1 MLSTLL
7 QLSLVLTPPLGSPNS
22 TEAPLHAPFH
32 EQGTE
37 WAAGI
42 EAPVP
47 PGVAAG
53 PGSELGQARG
63 RNNRGSREQEP
74 KEEAGPVFDSAAF
87 EAAMDAAQGDL
98 VDKLDGLAGWC
109 SQKKLLLEKAR
120 IYEIVLRFDPD
131 HKKARKVLGF
141 KRRKGVWIQSSTY
154 REPRNYNSSALELL
168 PAKRTETVRFYIDE
182 VLAIMERTE
191 ALPNL
196 LRREKLNLLLELGPE
211 DERVRK
217 ALGQS
222 KVGDRWVLS
231 ETSNALATRA
241 EVQTLARE
249 CLAGADLGQVDDPI
263 PVEQSLLLP
272 WKHILQTNYVR
283 VAGTTTEEEVTNV
296 MRVTEAAGDLFRKL
310 FDSRTYH
317 LPGFH
322 IYVMEPGHQKD
333 KFMALHP
340 LILDKDRAFIESLEA
355 AGIPNTAQ
363 VAVWANTPRERLDR
377 VTRQSIGYFLS
388 EEFGIGLEHGWAWEG
403 FGMYLTYQLTGT
415 RLTFYM
421 EPGRYEAQG
430 QEGENQRELMKRLYY
445 PNSDWLLE
453 ARNYFTSNRRPS
465 LGFSLGRKV
474 NDLTSE
480 DLLIS
485 YVLARYLLEGWPIET
500 PQMLRRIGSGGRPQA
515 VVPEVFGMPFREL
528 ERRFWLW
535 LEETA

>member
-7 QLSLVLTPPLGSPNS
+7 QLSFVLTYPVDSPS
-22 TEAPLHAPFH
+22 SIEAPLQVPCANRSAAVKAVLPPNAAP
-32 EQGTE
+32 
-37 WAAGI
+37 
-42 EAPVP
+42 
-47 PGVAAG
+47 G
-53 PGSELGQARG
+53 PGFELSWARG
-63 RNNRGSREQEP
+63 RNDRGKSEQKPE
-74 KEEAGPVFDSAAF
+74 EEAGPVFDRAAF
-87 EAAMDAAQGDL
+87 DAAMDAAQGDL
-98 VDKLDGLAGWC
+98 VDKLDKLAGWC

-120 IYEIVLRFDPD
+120 IYELVLRFDPD

-141 KRRKGVWIQSSTY
+141 KRRKGEWIQSSTY
-154 REPRNYNSSALELL
+154 REPRNYNSTALELL
-168 PAKRTETVRFYIDE
+168 PAKRTETVSFYIDE
-182 VLAIMERTE
+182 VLALMERTE

-249 CLAGADLGQVDDPI
+249 CLQSADLGRVDDPI
-263 PVEQSLLLP
+263 AVEETLLLP
-272 WKHILQTNYVR
+272 WKYILQTNYVR
-283 VAGTTTEEEVTNV
+283 VAGTTSEEEVTNV

-333 KFMALHP
+333 KFLALHP
-340 LILDKDRAFIESLEA
+340 LIRDEDRAFIESLEA
-355 AGIPNTAQ
+355 AGIPRTAQ

-430 QEGENQRELMKRLYY
+430 QDAENQRELMKRLYY

-485 YVLARYLLEGWPIET
+485 YALARYLLEGWPVET
-500 PQMLRRIGSGGRPQA
+500 PQMLRKIGAGGRPQA
-515 VVPEVFGMPFREL
+515 IVPEVFGMPFREL
-528 ERRFWLW
+528 ERRFWQW
-535 LEETA
+535 LEETV